1 MFRTAPR
8 LAGFVFR
15 ENRVPYYQRL
25 FQQHDGKRQ
34 WWKTERSK
42 WILYPYLMSV
52 YGLGAGEFCL
62 ALKESRKKAKCPG
75 EQPVCSLCARLRQR
89 CAYAGERRR
98 SLPHTTPD
106 ESASVTA
113 FTALD
118 APEVRIT
125 RTLEERLGNLEAKM
139 GEVLDALER
148 NSSRAEQQRT
158 TASSL
163 RPNTMSGPITSSV
176 ISPITPLP
184 TWEKV
189 LAVAELYLLYCE
201 SQPLPLF
208 HRNSFIS
215 SLSTRDPEILY
226 AILALSLRFSDEDC
240 QGLNDL
246 ATLVSGYTEVARGL
260 VMRRVSEGP
269 VELST
274 LQCLCLLSLIDF
286 TNGNTHRSSIHS
298 SLAMNLAQ
306 CANLGSETHATM
318 SAVVRE
324 ERRRCFWSI
333 CLLKRFHGV
342 EFDSMG
348 FPDGSFP
355 PFPQSP
361 ERPRTPFSPRS
372 PTDEARSTGM
382 EDQGIIAYVIILSE
396 VFAKTARY
404 VRRHGRPSSVPPWS
418 PQSEYSKIITLQM
431 DLETRMPYIH
441 RFKPANLSERTT
453 EELQANRGYWG
464 PWFLNQFLYHTNLC
478 LLNHPLLLS
487 LGLRNFRNSIPE
499 IFLQHTSDL
508 ISSHTTWIIHFINY
522 FEEKNFIVSDPL
534 LGYSAAVV
542 ATIELQLSFT
552 EDKAIRQEKRDRFYR
567 CVKFVEDI
575 GQRWP
580 HMAQLADKLQRLEG
594 AVSGSYQPEP
604 RAQNKSLLIDLSRFW
619 EILEYSF
626 NRDMGS
632 ARRLFGDSL
641 YCEPPS
647 VDIEVS
653 QTSPLPEPTRLN
665 SHSEQSHPGSRM
677 SEYDFQSALPVGSHY
692 AMGST
697 ISPRHPDFF
706 NDELSILATN
716 FFSQGQEFL
725 RGSDTREGIGNF

>member
-1 MFRTAPR
+1 MFRTVPR
-8 LAGFVFR
+8 MAGFVFR

-42 WILYPYLMSV
+42 WIMYPYLISV
-52 YGLGAGEFCL
+52 YGMGAGEFCL

-98 SLPHTTPD
+98 SLPHTTAD
-106 ESASVTA
+106 ESASVAA
-113 FTALD
+113 FTAVD

-125 RTLEERLGNLEAKM
+125 RTLEDRLGNLEVKM
-139 GEVLDALER
+139 GEVLDALKR
-148 NSSRAEQQRT
+148 NSSTAEQRRT

-163 RPNTMSGPITSSV
+163 RPNTMSGEITSSM

-208 HRNSFIS
+208 HRDSFIS

-318 SAVVRE
+318 SPVVRE

-552 EDKAIRQEKRDRFYR
+552 EDKTIRQEKRDRFYR

-594 AVSGSYQPEP
+594 AVSASYQPEP

-647 VDIEVS
+647 IDMEVS

-665 SHSEQSHPGSRM
+665 SHSEQSYPGSRM
-677 SEYDFQSALPVGSHY
+677 SEYGFQSALPVGSHF